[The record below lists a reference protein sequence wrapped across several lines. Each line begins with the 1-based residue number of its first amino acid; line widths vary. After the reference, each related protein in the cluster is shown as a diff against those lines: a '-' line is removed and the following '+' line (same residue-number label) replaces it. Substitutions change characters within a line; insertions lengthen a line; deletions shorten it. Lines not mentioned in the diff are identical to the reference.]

1 MNQIIG
7 FFETYHP
14 FRHLLFAILIL
25 VLGHW
30 LMKLVTRWLERV
42 MARAQVEPTVTRFI
56 THVSYVIL
64 LTAVVIIALG
74 ELGIQTTSLLA
85 LLSAAGL
92 AIGLAL
98 QGSLTNFAAGLLLIL
113 FRPIKQGDF
122 IRAAGVEG
130 TVQEVQMLTT
140 TLYTADNLR
149 LTVPNAKI
157 MQDTITNYSVTPTRR
172 MELTV
177 GVSYDEDLQ
186 QVKHVLGALIAEE
199 PGILK
204 EPAPFV
210 GVAKLGESRVDVVV
224 QMWVQRADV
233 RQVRSGL
240 LERIKLAFDQ
250 HGIRLPYPQRTVH
263 LQTSTDLLRQPA
275 GVEHE

>member
-1 MNQIIG
+1 MDQIIG
-7 FFETYHP
+7 FFETFHP

-30 LMKLVTRWLERV
+30 LMKFVTHWIERA
-42 MARAQVEPTVTRFI
+42 MTGAQVESTVTRFVS
-56 THVSYVIL
+56 HVSYFIL
-64 LTAVVIIALG
+64 LIVVAIIALG
-74 ELGIQTTSLLA
+74 QLVIQTTSLLA
-85 LLSAAGL
+85 MLSAAGL

-122 IRAAGVEG
+122 VRAAGVEG

-140 TLYTADNLR
+140 TLHSVDNLR
-149 LTVPNAKI
+149 LTVPNSKI

-172 MELTV
+172 VELTV
-177 GVSYDEDLQ
+177 GVPYEDDLQ
-186 QVKHVLGALIAEE
+186 QVKHVLEALIAEE
-199 PGILK
+199 SRILT

-224 QMWVQRADV
+224 QVWVQRADV
-233 RQVRSGL
+233 RQVRSGF
-240 LERIKLAFDQ
+240 LEKIKCAFAQ
-250 HGIRLPYPQRTVH
+250 HAIRLP
-263 LQTSTDLLRQPA
+263 
-275 GVEHE
+275 